1 MFEGAEL
8 NGNTVFELPKA
19 GCDEVAVAA
28 EVNGNMELDEALEDD
43 PNTGALLLVVE
54 DADAPNENTVEG
66 DVELNAETN
75 TGVLGLCQLEPKTL
89 VVVPLLELI
98 ELASEDEAEELN
110 PNDGTEPNGA
120 ATEVEEPNIE
130 LLEEKE
136 GFVAKPNDE
145 DDAIEPN

>member
-8 NGNTVFELPKA
+8 NANTGFELPKA

-28 EVNGNMELDEALEDD
+28 EVNGNMELDEALVDD
-43 PNTGALLLVVE
+43 PNTGALLVAAE

-66 DVELNAETN
+66 DAELNTEPN
-75 TGVLGLCQLEPKTL
+75 TGVLGLCQLEPNRL

-98 ELASEDEAEELN
+98 ELASNVEVAEPN
-110 PNDGTEPNGA
+110 PNDGIEPNGA

-136 GFVAKPNDE
+136 GFAAKPNDE
-145 DDAIEPN
+145 DDAVEPN